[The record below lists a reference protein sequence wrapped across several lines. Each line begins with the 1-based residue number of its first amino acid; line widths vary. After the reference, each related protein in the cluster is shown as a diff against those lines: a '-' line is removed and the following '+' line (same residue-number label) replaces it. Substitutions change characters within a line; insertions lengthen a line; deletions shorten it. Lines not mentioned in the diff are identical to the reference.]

1 MGRGQCLPQLIDHLN
16 SGVGAERDLFGFVV
30 GMLIELAL
38 VVVLLDHRLEV
49 SAVLGLLFLLL
60 LLLLLLELL
69 LVELVL
75 LLVLAVLM
83 VLVVVL
89 MAEVLIEVGGDGFAD
104 AVASPKSHGLQVLE
118 RR

>member
-60 LLLLLLELL
+60 LLLLELL

>member
-1 MGRGQCLPQLIDHLN
+1 MGGGRLQSIDNLN

-38 VVVLLDHRLEV
+38 VVLFDHRLEM
-49 SAVLGLLFLLL
+49 SAVFGLLPL
-60 LLLLLLELL
+60 LLLLLLELKLL
-69 LVELVL
+69 LVELVLLLL

-89 MAEVLIEVGGDGFAD
+89 MAKVLIEVGGDRFAD
-104 AVASPKSHGLQVLE
+104 AVASPESHGLQVLE

>member
-60 LLLLLLELL
+60 LLLLELL

-104 AVASPKSHGLQVLE
+104 AVASPESHGLQVLE

>member
-38 VVVLLDHRLEV
+38 VVVLLDHRLEM
-49 SAVLGLLFLLL
+49 SAVLGLLS

-75 LLVLAVLM
+75 LLVLAMLM

-89 MAEVLIEVGGDGFAD
+89 MVEILIEVGGDGFAD
-104 AVASPKSHGLQVLE
+104 AVASPESHGLQVLE